1 MEFSHHQQFL
11 GLILTSFFNL
21 FPILT
26 NLFVSSLSQQL
37 VCHDHE
43 KLALLQFKQSFHIIC
58 AFDHDH
64 PVSSYPKVKQW
75 GSYETDDR
83 EDCCTW
89 DGVKC
94 DKKTGYVIELDLSS
108 SCLYGTFPPN
118 STLFSLIHLKK
129 LNLAYNEFNFSQIPD
144 SIGRLNQLISLNL
157 SQSALSGQIPSQ
169 FSELS
174 KLTRLDLSRNGDK
187 LVSTHLDLKLY
198 NPSLHTLVR
207 NMTLLSQL
215 FLDGVDISSHMPSY
229 LTNLTSLSVISLVS
243 CNLYGDLPS
252 SVFQIPNLEVLV
264 LTSNRKLTGHLP
276 DFQLGGLPL
285 RKLDLTATA
294 LSGELP
300 HSIGNLGFLNS
311 LRIRD
316 CQFSGN
322 IPASLGNL
330 TRLIRLSLSGNNFD
344 GDIPSSLTNLTQ
356 LRVFGISSLKVRTGD
371 LRSWLPKFN
380 KLTALGLGSVS
391 GLHYVNQNDLSF
403 IANFTKL
410 VYLNLTANQLTG
422 EVPHWL
428 INMTQ
433 LTWFYVG
440 ENQLQGPIP
449 QWFSHL
455 TSLRSLSLSHNNLSC
470 DFEIFLKM
478 KNLRSLDLS
487 STRITFPSNTSINSS
502 LLSKQ
507 FDILNL
513 GSCNLTDFPQFLRKQ
528 DNLQFLSLSGN
539 NINSTIPKWFMNISR
554 GSLLLLDLSENL
566 LTSFEHSQLVLPWT
580 SLKFLDLTGNR
591 LKGILPYPSKT
602 TEIYL
607 ISHNLLTGFIPQ
619 QVCFLSALT
628 FLDLSDNNLSGEI
641 PSCIAKLLST
651 SLVALNL
658 RGNNF
663 HGTIPASFTR
673 SCKLKMINLSENE
686 LNGELPMSLA
696 NCEMLE
702 LLDVS
707 NNRVKDIFPYW
718 LKSLSKLQVLVLRHN
733 YFHGHIPSSVSNDDF
748 RSLHVLDLS
757 YNLHTGRLPFD
768 YLQNLQAKR
777 SSNPYEWDSS
787 SIIIPSSLLVFDM
800 IYYENQIYNYA
811 ITITVKGSERF
822 YSRILNVFQFV
833 DFSSNNFT
841 GHIPD
846 FIGDLTEV
854 RAINLSS
861 NNLDGGIPASLAHI
875 SVLESL
881 DLSLNMLSG
890 DIPQEL
896 AELTSLAVF
905 NVAYNR
911 LTGRIPQGK
920 QFDTF
925 ETSSYLGNLGFCGS
939 PLSKKCGKSSL
950 FPPLPSKRDQVS
962 EEETPF
968 INWVVRFLGCLSG
981 LIVGFVGGK
990 YYITDR
996 YHDWFMKTFATK
1008 RWRTLRRMS

>member
-43 KLALLQFKQSFHIIC
+43 KLALLQFKQSFYIVC

-144 SIGRLNQLISLNL
+144 SIGRLNQLTSLNL

-207 NMTLLSQL
+207 NMTR
-215 FLDGVDISSHMPSY
+215 
-229 LTNLTSLSVISLVS
+229 LV
-243 CNLYGDLPS
+243 GA
-252 SVFQIPNLEVLV
+252 
-264 LTSNRKLTGHLP
+264 
-276 DFQLGGLPL
+276 L
-285 RKLDLTATA
+285 RTLDLTATA

-322 IPASLGNL
+322 IPASIGNL

-487 STRITFPSNTSINSS
+487 NTRITFPSNTSINSS
-502 LLSKQ
+502 FLSKQ

-686 LNGELPMSLA
+686 LNGELPRSLA

-718 LKSLSKLQVLVLRHN
+718 LKSLSKLQILVLRHN

-800 IYYENQIYNYA
+800 TYYENQIYNYA

-905 NVAYNR
+905 NVAYNH
-911 LTGRIPQGK
+911 LTGPIPQGK

>member
-43 KLALLQFKQSFHIIC
+43 KLALLQFKQSFYIVC

-144 SIGRLNQLISLNL
+144 SIGRLNQLTSLNL

-207 NMTLLSQL
+207 NMTR
-215 FLDGVDISSHMPSY
+215 
-229 LTNLTSLSVISLVS
+229 T
-243 CNLYGDLPS
+243 
-252 SVFQIPNLEVLV
+252 
-264 LTSNRKLTGHLP
+264 
-276 DFQLGGLPL
+276 
-285 RKLDLTATA
+285 LDLTATA

-322 IPASLGNL
+322 IPASIGNL

-487 STRITFPSNTSINSS
+487 NTRITFPSNTSINSS
-502 LLSKQ
+502 FLSKQ

-686 LNGELPMSLA
+686 LNGELPRSLA

-718 LKSLSKLQVLVLRHN
+718 LKSLSKLQILVLRHN

-800 IYYENQIYNYA
+800 TYYENQIYNYA

-905 NVAYNR
+905 NVAYNH
-911 LTGRIPQGK
+911 LTGPIPQGK